1 MNGENVDMDI
11 KEILTK
17 PVGELTIKQQEQAI
31 KFLKGMYADLLRIV
45 DGASQDEKDKAIQAL
60 SFEEKI
66 KLVEEYRRARK

>member
-1 MNGENVDMDI
+1 MNI
-11 KEILTK
+11 KDILTK

-31 KFLKGMYADLLRIV
+31 KFLKGMYNDLLKVVGGKTRN
-45 DGASQDEKDKAIQAL
+45 EKDKIIKSL